1 MAAGDICAAQR
12 RAAAEGLGLLA
23 RLGNDVFTA
32 RMVFSF
38 LIHTQTFLC
47 VLKIILERWHSSVF
61 SIYLCHQF
69 SFRSAF
75 YPSFVLSC
83 RSDRCLV
90 T

>member
-38 LIHTQTFLC
+38 PIHTNFFLC
-47 VLKIILERWHSSVF
+47 IKDYARKGHFSAF
-61 SIYLCHQF
+61 SIYICHQF
-69 SFRSAF
+69 SFKSSF
-75 YPSFVLSC
+75 YPSFVLSR